1 MDFKSEKF
9 YLQSVKNMDI
19 VSKKQF
25 FYHLEEKIEKFN
37 FQTLVKIDPKVEKI
51 LFTSR
56 YAALHEL
63 DRASKIWHACEKA
76 GPLFIVKRKNEQPKF
91 IFFILNQ
98 KSNIDF
104 AEEIFENMKIE
115 MKENESFLFFE
126 TKEQKVKG
134 LWFSEKEDLKNIF
147 KMVKDLFKD

>member
-1 MDFKSEKF
+1 MEYKSEKI
-9 YLQSVKNMDI
+9 YLQNVKNMDL

-25 FYHLEEKIEKFN
+25 FFFMDEKIEKFN
-37 FQTLVKIDPKVEKI
+37 FQTLLKIDPQIEKI

-76 GPLFIVKRKNEQPKF
+76 GPLFIVKRKNGPKF

-98 KSNIDF
+98 KNNIDYN
-104 AEEIFENMKIE
+104 EEIFENMKIE
-115 MKENESFLFFE
+115 MQENESFLFYE
-126 TKEQKVKG
+126 TKEIKVKG
-134 LWFSEKEDLKNIF
+134 LWFSEKEDLKMIF
-147 KMVKDLFKD
+147 KMVKELFKS